1 MFIDIDWSSI
11 LPVAAYITLGL
22 MVGSFILVIGCLM
35 LGRMAA
41 DRSPHR
47 FVIPETEEERVLF
60 GSRQQ

>member
-1 MFIDIDWSSI
+1 MIDIDWSSI
-11 LPVAAYITLGL
+11 LPVAAYITGGL
-22 MVGSFILVIGCLM
+22 MIGSTLLVIACLM
-35 LGRMAA
+35 LGRMAT

>member
-11 LPVAAYITLGL
+11 LPVAAYITGGL
-22 MVGSFILVIGCLM
+22 MIGATLLVIACLM

>member
-1 MFIDIDWSSI
+1 M
-11 LPVAAYITLGL
+11 AAYITLGL
-22 MVGSFILVIGCLM
+22 MFGSFILVIGCLM

>member
-11 LPVAAYITLGL
+11 LPVAAYMTVGL
-22 MVGSFILVIGCLM
+22 MIGAAILVIGCLM
-35 LGRMAA
+35 LGKAAA